1 MPSQPPIQEVLNDV
15 KKVITLMKELHKE
28 IEQLKKD
35 KKDIIEIQNESNEWK
50 KKYEDLNKLYERT
63 WF

>member
-1 MPSQPPIQEVLNDV
+1 MPSQPPIQEVMNDV

-35 KKDIIEIQNESNEWK
+35 KKDIIEIQNECAEWK
-50 KKYEDLNKLYERT
+50 KKYEDLNKLYEGT